1 VRSGPIAVGLPSG
14 LLNPDAGTGPT
25 EVVHRGVPDLR
36 SGGMRLLGWAV
47 LVILLVAGG
56 GALLLAL
63 DSERRSDATAP
74 AAAPAASAEAERA
87 AGGAA
92 EAGAAEGKGPA
103 RQPRGRERKGRGEK
117 SRAER
122 AERAERPEGE
132 GGEEEER
139 PAAPRTVPKN
149 DKEAEAL
156 LAEAKTLRDN
166 LEWNRAKSNY
176 QLVVQGKF
184 HRGAGYLGL
193 AEVAFQQKRLDD
205 VIALAKRGGNGV
217 RARVLLGHAYFQK
230 GDYET
235 ALKYYDSVLKQ
246 DVNHAEAQ
254 SAAKAA
260 RERLNR

>member
-1 VRSGPIAVGLPSG
+1 
-14 LLNPDAGTGPT
+14 
-25 EVVHRGVPDLR
+25 VVHRGVPDLR
-36 SGGMRLLGWAV
+36 SGGMRFLGWAV

-63 DSERRSDATAP
+63 DSERRSGSTAP
-74 AAAPAASAEAERA
+74 AAAPAASAEEGQAI
-87 AGGAA
+87 GGAA
-92 EAGAAEGKGPA
+92 EASAAEDKDAA
-103 RQPRGRERKGRGEK
+103 RPRGRERKGRGEK
-117 SRAER
+117 SRAD
-122 AERAERPEGE
+122 RAERPERPE
-132 GGEEEER
+132 REVVER
-139 PAAPRTVPKN
+139 PAPKTVPKN

-166 LEWNRAKSNY
+166 LEWNKAKSNY

-230 GDYET
+230 GNFET